1 MNVNVL
7 KMISVIRLCNPA
19 LACALLQELDVQLR
33 DCRDEL
39 FRRKEHLQALKTK
52 EKDSVAQ
59 ISRSKSTI
67 TNTKS
72 QLRKLEQELVRQQRT
87 MSEQARLP

>member
-1 MNVNVL
+1 
-7 KMISVIRLCNPA
+7 MISVILLCNPV

-33 DCRDEL
+33 DCRNEL
-39 FRRKEHLQALKTK
+39 LCRKEHLQALKTK
-52 EKDSVAQ
+52 EKDSNAQ
-59 ISRSKSTI
+59 VSKSKSAI
-67 TNTKS
+67 TNMKS